1 MRKEIRSKINENAVM
16 LFVVVFFLL
25 SAACIVLGLLCL
37 SEARVPFI
45 VNHNVLCTVLIP
57 IGICVFCAISVML
70 LLKGKDSLTKMAF
83 SLYLLLLFCLI
94 LLYVFQKTGFFLIV
108 ESSESLTKYLEETGA
123 WMPILY
129 IILQYLQVIIL
140 PIPSVVSTVAGV
152 ALFGAF
158 KTVLYSLVGIILGS
172 FTAFLIGRKLGYKA
186 VGWMVGDENL
196 KNWQKKIKGKDNF
209 FLTIMFLLPFF
220 PDDVLC
226 FIAGL
231 SLISFK
237 YFSGII
243 IISRVFIVTAT
254 CYSMNFIPYNT
265 WWGLL
270 IWAILIAAI
279 IVLFMFI
286 YKNMNKIQKY
296 LNKRFKKKHE

>member
-1 MRKEIRSKINENAVM
+1 MKRGAKREINENAVM
-16 LFVVVFFLL
+16 LFVIAFFLL
-25 SAACIVLGLLCL
+25 SAACIVFGLLCL
-37 SEARVPFI
+37 SEARMPFV

-57 IGICVFCAISVML
+57 IGVSAFCAISVML

-94 LLYVFQKTGFFLIV
+94 LLYVLQKTGFFRIA
-108 ESSESLTKYLEETGA
+108 ESSESLTKYLEETGV
-123 WMPILY
+123 WMPVLY
-129 IILQYLQVIIL
+129 IILQYLQVVIL

-158 KTVLYSLVGIILGS
+158 KTVLYSLLGIILGS
-172 FTAFLIGRKLGYKA
+172 FTAFLIGKKLGNKA
-186 VGWMVGDENL
+186 VEWMVGKENL
-196 KNWQKKIKGKDNF
+196 RNWQKKIKGKDNL

-231 SLISFK
+231 SSMSFE
-237 YFSGII
+237 YFACII
-243 IISRVFIVTAT
+243 IISRVLIVTAT

-270 IWAILIAAI
+270 IWAILIVGI
-279 IVLFMFI
+279 LVLFMLI

-296 LNKRFKKKHE
+296 VNKRFKKKHQ